1 MNVER
6 TLKTSSF
13 LSLSSFPEEDYLISC
28 APRPL
33 SLTNTL
39 SPLQRTLFSLSL
51 SPLPLSLCAASVT
64 GPTSP
69 IGEGEEGNVF
79 VSDRTPINRN
89 NIRGQIEFGQ
99 VYIRTT

>member
-33 SLTNTL
+33 SLT
-39 SPLQRTLFSLSL
+39 LSL